1 MDRGR
6 QGILLLDSQRGLAL
20 KQKSEELTG
29 TIIRTRA
36 GVGLK
41 QGQDSCYAM
50 ILGRLFKK
58 GTVQNSPD
66 GSLVLVNE
74 DNVSYRVG
82 KSDVAVWN
90 QCRGVTFEQL
100 CNDVA
105 AKIGWQVP
113 PDVLSHLER
122 YVNWCIWAK
131 LIEVRDF
138 TPDQFTM
145 LTQQIRMESKTFK
158 ELLEASANANALN
171 SNEKPRFRT

>member
-1 MDRGR
+1 MERGR

-41 QGQDSCYAM
+41 HWQGSCYDM

-58 GTVQNSPD
+58 GTVQNRPD

-74 DNVSYRVG
+74 ESVSYKVG
-82 KSDVAVWN
+82 NSGVAVWN
-90 QCRGVTFEQL
+90 QYTGVTFEQL

-105 AKIGWQVP
+105 AKNWLASSPRCSFSSRKICQLVYLGEINRSQRLYTGPVY
-113 PDVLSHLER
+113 DV
-122 YVNWCIWAK
+122 NAADQDG
-131 LIEVRDF
+131 IENIQRAIISISECECA
-138 TPDQFTM
+138 Q
-145 LTQQIRMESKTFK
+145 LQ
-158 ELLEASANANALN
+158 
-171 SNEKPRFRT
+171 

>member
-1 MDRGR
+1 MTELSMLRY
-6 QGILLLDSQRGLAL
+6 ILRAL

-41 QGQDSCYAM
+41 HGQGSRYAM

-58 GTVQNSPD
+58 GTVQNRPD

-74 DNVSYRVG
+74 DNVSYKVD
-82 KSDVAVWN
+82 KADVAVWN
-90 QCRGVTFEQL
+90 QCTGITFEQL